1 MRKTKIICTL
11 GPACEDE
18 KMMRK
23 MLEAGMDVARFNF
36 SHGDHAVQLERIKKI
51 RKLSKEMNKYIACL
65 LDTKGPEIRI
75 GTFKED
81 KIELKAGAEFTL
93 TSREIEGDENAVSVS
108 FKDLPKDV
116 YAGAKILIDDG
127 LVELNVLAVTDT
139 EIKCKVING
148 GAIGNRKG
156 VNIPGITIS
165 MPYISEKDR
174 ADMVFG
180 IENGYDFIAAS
191 FTRNEKDILDIK
203 KILDEYQCKHIKII
217 AKIEN
222 AEGVIN
228 IDNILRVSDG
238 IMVARGDMGV
248 EIPLEDVPVLQ
259 KQLINKAY
267 NAGKIVITAT
277 QMLESMIHNPRPTR
291 AETTDVATAIYDGT
305 SAIMLSGETAA
316 GQYPVETVQTMSRIA
331 LRAEEDINYKKRFKD
346 NEITEI
352 PDVTNAISH
361 AACTTAYD
369 LGAAAI
375 IAVTKTGMSARMVS
389 KYRPSIPI
397 IGSSPDPF
405 VLRQL
410 NMSWGVTPIE
420 VQNKSN
426 ADELFEAVANKA
438 KEQGLLKN
446 GDLVVIM
453 AGVPLKV
460 AGTTNLLKVHIVGD
474 VLVKGTGINNM
485 CAAANLC
492 VANTENEAIQ
502 TFQRGDILVIPK
514 TSNKILDLMKQASGI
529 ITEEGGSDSHAAIVG
544 MALDIPVLVGAV
556 GATQILKSG
565 TRIKLDAQR
574 GLVCNEN
581 REGKDA

>member
-1 MRKTKIICTL
+1 
-11 GPACEDE
+11 
-18 KMMRK
+18 
-23 MLEAGMDVARFNF
+23 
-36 SHGDHAVQLERIKKI
+36 
-51 RKLSKEMNKYIACL
+51 
-65 LDTKGPEIRI
+65 GPEIRI

-93 TSREIEGDENAVSVS
+93 TSREIEGVENAVSVS

-148 GAIGNRKG
+148 GVIGNRKG

-426 ADELFEAVANKA
+426 ADELFEEVANKA

-446 GDLVVIM
+446 GDLVVI
-453 AGVPLKV
+453 
-460 AGTTNLLKVHIVGD
+460 
-474 VLVKGTGINNM
+474 
-485 CAAANLC
+485 
-492 VANTENEAIQ
+492 
-502 TFQRGDILVIPK
+502 
-514 TSNKILDLMKQASGI
+514 
-529 ITEEGGSDSHAAIVG
+529 
-544 MALDIPVLVGAV
+544 
-556 GATQILKSG
+556 
-565 TRIKLDAQR
+565 
-574 GLVCNEN
+574 
-581 REGKDA
+581 